1 MLGQVKISTAVNTFY
16 FLETERH
23 QELDVCSSIGVVCQF
38 VVVVE
43 TVMVV
48 AEAQRLVPF
57 QTSSLPGLEPV
68 KLRTRLHEEL
78 HFHLLELA
86 HAEDEL
92 AGYDFVTESLTNL
105 GDTERNLH
113 ATGFLYIQVIYED
126 TLCRFRA
133 QVYLH
138 GTIGSGTHF
147 C

>member
-1 MLGQVKISTAVNTFY
+1 MLGQVKISTAVNTFH
-16 FLETERH
+16 FLKTERH

-48 AEAQRLVPF
+48 AKAQRLVPF

-86 HAEDEL
+86 QHARALL
-92 AGYDFVTESLTNL
+92 ALRRPRDAGSAAGMFPKRVFRRESVGIGVGNVP
-105 GDTERNLH
+105 
-113 ATGFLYIQVIYED
+113 AIY
-126 TLCRFRA
+126 
-133 QVYLH
+133 
-138 GTIGSGTHF
+138 
-147 C
+147 